1 LIEVQPPAGSGMDA
15 KLQYFVRGAGWVGL
29 SNALVNLAPPEMGRT
44 VGVIN
49 EFREC
54 STQ

>member
-1 LIEVQPPAGSGMDA
+1 MDA
-15 KLQYFVRGAGWVGL
+15 KLQYFFRGADYVGM
-29 SNALVNLAPPEMGRT
+29 SSALVNLAPPPEMGRT